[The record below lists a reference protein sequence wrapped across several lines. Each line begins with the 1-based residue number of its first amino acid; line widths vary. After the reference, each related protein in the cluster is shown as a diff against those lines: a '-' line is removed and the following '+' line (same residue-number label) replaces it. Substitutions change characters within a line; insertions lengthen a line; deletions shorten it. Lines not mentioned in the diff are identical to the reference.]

1 MASTGSDKTEYDLS
15 SAFRAQRVLPDAV
28 KAFSLRSR
36 PLAEAIGDA
45 DIVLDTNALLI
56 PYGAG
61 AASLNQI
68 IDILSRLANE
78 NRIYLPAQAARE
90 FVKNRP
96 NKIGELIKGIPDK
109 LSTLVVPS
117 TLSYPILEGVDEY
130 GELNALLNE
139 AKDLKKKIL
148 NAQRALGEQIQS
160 WEWDDPVSSS
170 YKKVFNAD
178 NIIELLEGEDALL
191 KEHLIRQKLQIPPGY
206 KDQTKDDY
214 GIGDFLIWKTI
225 LQIGIHNKKDLIFVS
240 GDEKADWQHR
250 SDGSGFAPRY
260 ELVNEYAEVAQDRS
274 FYIIQLSK
282 LLELLEAKQDLVEE
296 VQQEEARV
304 QAATQIAIGCP
315 YCDAIV
321 ASSLNLTPGSSAM
334 PTCTTCHNHF
344 HLHRNGEGGVLVR
357 RRFENRGDDTVVEC
371 PSCTTAIEAVL
382 KQDFNATTWCFC
394 HECSSTF
401 AIHRQR
407 NGAVKVGPATTRVG

>member
-1 MASTGSDKTEYDLS
+1 MAISGSDKAEYDLNL
-15 SAFRAQRVLPDAV
+15 AFRAQRVLPDAV
-28 KAFSLRSR
+28 KAFSLCSR

-61 AASLNQI
+61 AASLQQI
-68 IDILSRLANE
+68 IDIFSRLAAE

-109 LSTLVVPS
+109 ISKLVVPAK
-117 TLSYPILEGVDEY
+117 LSYPILEGVGEY
-130 GELNALLNE
+130 RELNDLLNE
-139 AKDLKKKIL
+139 ARELKNSIL
-148 NAQRALGEQIQS
+148 DAQRALGEQIQS

-170 YKKVFNAD
+170 YKNVFSAKNV
-178 NIIELLEGEDALL
+178 IELADKEDALL
-191 KEHLIRQKLQIPPGY
+191 KEHVDRQKLQIPPGY
-206 KDQTKDDY
+206 KDQAKDDY

-225 LQIGIHNKKDLIFVS
+225 LQIGQQNKKDLIFVS

-250 SDGSGFAPRY
+250 SDSSGFAPRY
-260 ELVNEYAEVAQDRS
+260 ELVNEYAGVTQDRS

-282 LLELLEAKQDLVEE
+282 LLELLEAKQALVEE

-304 QAATQIAIGCP
+304 QAATQVAIGCP
-315 YCDAIV
+315 YCEAIV
-321 ASSLNLTPGSSAM
+321 ASNLNMAPGSSAM
-334 PTCTTCHNHF
+334 PICNACENIF

-357 RRFENRGDDTVVEC
+357 RRFENRVNDVVVEC
-371 PSCTTAIEAVL
+371 PSCTTALESVL
-382 KQDFNATTWCFC
+382 KQESNATTWCYC
-394 HECSSTF
+394 HECTSTF
-401 AIHRQR
+401 AIHRLR
-407 NGAVKVGPATTRVG
+407 NGAVKVGPVKS